1 MSTVFFNPDSAL
13 PRPAET
19 GTATTRRS
27 CAEVLDLT
35 HPPTAKLLFTLLD
48 RDTPLQPSHVDL
60 CKHIRVFKN
69 SPDEVVVSKPGRTA
83 GMGLLFG
90 DEVGE
95 GEDWTNGEVEAR
107 PMDLE
112 A

>member
-1 MSTVFFNPDSAL
+1 MSVVAVVSGRLCT
-13 PRPAET
+13 
-19 GTATTRRS
+19 
-27 CAEVLDLT
+27 EVLDLT
-35 HPPTAKLLFTLLD
+35 HPPTVKLLFTLLD
-48 RDTPLQPSHVDL
+48 RDTPLQSSHVDL

-69 SPDEVVVSKPGRTA
+69 SPEEVVVSKPGRTE

-95 GEDWTNGEVEAR
+95 GEDWTNGEVEER